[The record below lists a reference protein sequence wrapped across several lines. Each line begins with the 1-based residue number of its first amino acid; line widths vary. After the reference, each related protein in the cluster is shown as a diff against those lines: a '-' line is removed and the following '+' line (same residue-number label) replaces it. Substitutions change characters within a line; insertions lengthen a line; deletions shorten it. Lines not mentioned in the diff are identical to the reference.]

1 MLKKILSVIVLVLFP
16 IASWA
21 GVQWEKKDNFY
32 YLTKNTR
39 ERFSLAG
46 SGANKFSSKYL
57 KYDGVDFLV
66 KGADDWKDYG
76 RLNLEG
82 NNMFSL
88 PIRQGMK
95 VDEVHFLA
103 GGNFG
108 NSYQHDSL
116 MRLYGD
122 KYFYAVLTVLFAY
135 QDGTYKSLSVPVF
148 WDWFHLGPGAWSKD
162 GATIRSLGKNPVR
175 KDCSIFHIS
184 FVNPRISE
192 PVKDIL
198 ISDSWIDDLPYSEI
212 FAVTIKSPDAME
224 ASAKENREFKSSVK
238 DELKE
243 VVDQRTEWAFDKDL
257 DGWVG
262 GYSDNWDAEA
272 FWKAESYGRKGV
284 MVIPACNWAG
294 DKSSWIEKKIA
305 LPDED
310 KLGIQFLRHSAL
322 YSELDKQWSD
332 GLLKVIVSGAETS
345 ETVYEKI
352 YSGEWS
358 LETADLSKYRGK
370 IVTIRFENHGA
381 GKVKLGESTSPA
393 CDGEDAIIDE
403 IRLIQINK

>member
-1 MLKKILSVIVLVLFP
+1 
-16 IASWA
+16 
-21 GVQWEKKDNFY
+21 
-32 YLTKNTR
+32 
-39 ERFSLAG
+39 
-46 SGANKFSSKYL
+46 
-57 KYDGVDFLV
+57 
-66 KGADDWKDYG
+66 
-76 RLNLEG
+76 
-82 NNMFSL
+82 
-88 PIRQGMK
+88 
-95 VDEVHFLA
+95 
-103 GGNFG
+103 
-108 NSYQHDSL
+108 
-116 MRLYGD
+116 
-122 KYFYAVLTVLFAY
+122 
-135 QDGTYKSLSVPVF
+135 
-148 WDWFHLGPGAWSKD
+148 
-162 GATIRSLGKNPVR
+162 
-175 KDCSIFHIS
+175 
-184 FVNPRISE
+184 
-192 PVKDIL
+192 
-198 ISDSWIDDLPYSEI
+198 
-212 FAVTIKSPDAME
+212 
-224 ASAKENREFKSSVK
+224 
-238 DELKE
+238 
-243 VVDQRTEWAFDKDL
+243 
-257 DGWVG
+257 
-262 GYSDNWDAEA
+262 
-272 FWKAESYGRKGV
+272 